1 MEIQS
6 IKYLEVLHRLL
17 SERKQHL
24 MEERLTL
31 ANSANA
37 GKKDPDSIIIRMA
50 LLNEEELGIINEI
63 MDGISHEL
71 KRR

>member
-1 MEIQS
+1 
-6 IKYLEVLHRLL
+6 
-17 SERKQHL
+17 